1 MTRQKIPLSQITFEG
16 SPQLQKRLKALVLEF
31 IDVFATKVRREPA
44 AVEPMKIVIDEDKW
58 RLPCNRA
65 PPRKHSEEKQ
75 KEIRKQVD
83 VLLDL
88 GVIKESRATEWSQ
101 VHLVPK
107 PTPEGQPQKWRF
119 TLDFVRLNSATSG
132 LEGWPILNI
141 QQIIN
146 RIGTL
151 KPKVFGITI
160 SPQGIIKY
168 TAFITQYGLFEWNR
182 VAMGL
187 KGSGP
192 FNDASKTR
200 SNATPRNLNRFNQN
214 NIYAD
219 LIHSTQKNDHLLVT
233 ICNELAVHLRLSDA
247 NSLDRAGDT
256 EWSSVDPGQHSTE
269 YSYNDYQ

>member
-1 MTRQKIPLSQITFEG
+1 L
-16 SPQLQKRLKALVLEF
+16 

-83 VLLDL
+83 ALLEL
-88 GVIKESRATEWSQ
+88 GVIKESQATEWSQ

-119 TLDFVRLNSATSG
+119 TLDFVRLNSATGG
-132 LEGWPILNI
+132 LEGWPIPNI

-151 KPKVFGITI
+151 KPKVFGIIDFTAGYHQTPLHPD
-160 SPQGIIKY
+160 SQEY
-168 TAFITQYGLFEWNR
+168 TAFITQYGLYEWNR

-192 FNDASKTR
+192 FFQR
-200 SNATPRNLNRFNQN
+200 SMN
-214 NIYAD
+214 
-219 LIHSTQKNDHLLVT
+219 
-233 ICNELAVHLRLSDA
+233 
-247 NSLDRAGDT
+247 GT
-256 EWSSVDPGQHSTE
+256 E
-269 YSYNDYQ
+269 

>member
-1 MTRQKIPLSQITFEG
+1 MMSQITFEG
-16 SPQLQKRLKALVLEF
+16 SPQLHTKLKALVREF

-83 VLLDL
+83 ALLEL

-101 VHLVPK
+101 VNLVPK

-119 TLDFVRLNSATSG
+119 TLDFVRLNSATGG
-132 LEGWPILNI
+132 LEGWPIPNI

-146 RIGTL
+146 RIGYHQTPL
-151 KPKVFGITI
+151 HPD
-160 SPQGIIKY
+160 SQEY
-168 TAFITQYGLFEWNR
+168 TAFITQYGLFQWNR

-192 FNDASKTR
+192 FFQRSMANKVLAGYVTRICEIYIDDVLIHGPTDNEYLGNTHSQPSKDKTR
-200 SNATPRNLNRFNQN
+200 SQ
-214 NIYAD
+214 
-219 LIHSTQKNDHLLVT
+219 
-233 ICNELAVHLRLSDA
+233 
-247 NSLDRAGDT
+247 G
-256 EWSSVDPGQHSTE
+256 G
-269 YSYNDYQ
+269 